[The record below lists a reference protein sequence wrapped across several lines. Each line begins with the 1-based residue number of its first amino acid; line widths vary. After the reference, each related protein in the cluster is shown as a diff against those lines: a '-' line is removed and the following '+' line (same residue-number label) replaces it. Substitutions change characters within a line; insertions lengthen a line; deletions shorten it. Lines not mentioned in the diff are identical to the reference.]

1 MQFCTVDFPEHSN
14 DYAFKNQNL
23 KIITSRIS
31 VLSLQDVL
39 HEVYKYNLIHFL
51 MTQSDPDEL
60 L

>member
-23 KIITSRIS
+23 KIITSPIS

-39 HEVYKYNLIHFL
+39 HEVYNLIHFL